1 MNAYAHVG
9 RRWHRGRPEFSIR
22 TSIRNTRRLR
32 RREQEALTVTQAI
45 KKVLIAAPSIVGG
58 IVGGL
63 TCAAIGTLVEFDMS
77 PFSNPEDSHETW
89 AICAAITIY
98 GVASGLASLAW

>member
-1 MNAYAHVG
+1 
-9 RRWHRGRPEFSIR
+9 
-22 TSIRNTRRLR
+22 
-32 RREQEALTVTQAI
+32 LTVTQAI